1 MRNLEA
7 KFQFLIFRVVPRK
20 SRCDQELQYRQ
31 TKLSVS
37 LVVGFK
43 TSGLG
48 QGGPQGCVKGSVGD
62 LGKFLLS
69 SFSKQS
75 SRGCSVAVLSAEI
88 ERHFRQGT

>member
-1 MRNLEA
+1 MRKLEA
-7 KFQFLIFRVVPRK
+7 RFQFLIFGVVLRK

-31 TKLSVS
+31 TKMSIS

-43 TSGLG
+43 TSGW
-48 QGGPQGCVKGSVGD
+48 PKGCGKGSVGD

-75 SRGCSVAVLSAEI
+75 SRGCSVAVLSTEI
-88 ERHFRQGT
+88 ERSFRQRS